1 MRKPSCLSSCTQPS
15 PIGGHAHPVVAQSI
29 ALMLSTE
36 PIEVETASLGESGLD
51 LGRLERHD
59 LILLD
64 LNLPEISGFEVLRA
78 LRLRSIETPVLILS
92 GLGAVQDK
100 VKGLGFGGFTASRRP

>member
-78 LRLRSIETPVLILS
+78 LRLRS
-92 GLGAVQDK
+92 
-100 VKGLGFGGFTASRRP
+100 RRS